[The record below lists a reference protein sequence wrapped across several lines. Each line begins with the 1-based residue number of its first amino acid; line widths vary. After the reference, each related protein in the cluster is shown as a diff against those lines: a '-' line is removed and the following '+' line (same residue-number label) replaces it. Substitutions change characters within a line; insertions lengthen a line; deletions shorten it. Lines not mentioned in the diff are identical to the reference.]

1 MDSIYRIR
9 PQLDIPIYQQL
20 VDSIRSAIKKGSLP
34 FGQKLPTVQEISQ
47 KLSIARGT
55 VKRVYD
61 ELERDGLIEKS
72 QGRGTFVCYRPASTV
87 SRKEQAMQAI
97 DNLLQQLE
105 DMGFSPMEVNIFLE
119 LKMRE
124 HAEQDRKIKVAVVE
138 CNPESLSQIT
148 DHLRKLAHVD
158 LYPYLLENVEA
169 YPYIITDDFELVIT
183 TAKHADF
190 LESVLPASTK
200 IVRVALRLRSGCF
213 SEIIRL
219 HKKQNVGILCDSIRF
234 GNLLHTTCQR
244 YTEGL
249 CLTDPQIFSSVTDM
263 DAYLADKDAVLVP
276 ENYEASRSPQI
287 VQALHSFRKK
297 GSLILCAYELDE
309 GSFLYLD
316 VKTKRILEEKF

>member
-20 VDSIRSAIKKGSLP
+20 VDSIRSAIKNGVLP
-34 FGQKLPTVQEISQ
+34 YGQKLPTVQDIST
-47 KLSIARGT
+47 KLAIARGT

-72 QGRGTFVCYRPASTV
+72 QGRGTFVCYRPVSTV

-105 DMGFSPMEVNIFLE
+105 DMGFSPLEVNIFLE

-124 HAEQDRKIKVAVVE
+124 HAELDRKIKVAVVE

-148 DHLRKLAHVD
+148 EHLRSLNHVD
-158 LYPYLLENVEA
+158 LYPYLLSNVEA
-169 YPYIITDDFELVIT
+169 YPYIISDEIELVVT

-190 LESVLPASTK
+190 LEDLLPASAK
-200 IVRVALRLRSGCF
+200 IIRVALRLRPGCF

-219 HKKQNVGILCDSIRF
+219 HKKQTVGILCNSIRF

-249 CLTDPQIFSSVTDM
+249 HLTEPQMFSSIEDI

-276 ENYEASRSPQI
+276 ENYEASRNPEI
-287 VQALHSFRKK
+287 IQALHNFRKK
-297 GSLILCAYELDE
+297 GNLILCAYELDE

-316 VKTKRILEEKF
+316 VKVKRILEEKF

>member
-1 MDSIYRIR
+1 MDSIFRIR

-20 VDSIRSAIKKGSLP
+20 VDSIRSAIKKGTLP
-34 FGQKLPTVQEISQ
+34 YGQKLPTVQEISQ
-47 KLSIARGT
+47 KLSIA
-55 VKRVYD
+55 
-61 ELERDGLIEKS
+61 RDGLIEKS
-72 QGRGTFVCYRPASTV
+72 QGRGTFVCYRPANTV

-148 DHLRKLAHVD
+148 EHLRKLPHVD
-158 LYPYLLENVEA
+158 LYPHLLGDVEA
-169 YPYIITDDFELVIT
+169 YPYILSEDTELVVT
-183 TAKHADF
+183 TAKHADH
-190 LESVLPASTK
+190 LESMLPAGST
-200 IVRVALRLRSGCF
+200 IIRVALRLRPGCF
-213 SEIIRL
+213 SDIIRL
-219 HKKQNVGILCDSIRF
+219 HKKQSVGILCDSVRF
-234 GNLLHTTCQR
+234 GNLLYSTCQR

-249 CLTDPQIFSSVTDM
+249 SLTEPQVFSSVTDISG
-263 DAYLADKDAVLVP
+263 YLSDKDAVLVP
-276 ENYEASRSPQI
+276 ENYEANRSAEV
-287 VQALHSFRKK
+287 VQALRAFQKK
-297 GSLILCAYELDE
+297 GSLIPCAYELDE

>member
-34 FGQKLPTVQEISQ
+34 FGQKLPTVQDISQ

-72 QGRGTFVCYRPASTV
+72 QGRGTFVCHRPASAV

-97 DNLLQQLE
+97 DNLLLQLE

-124 HAEQDRKIKVAVVE
+124 HAEQDRKVKVAVVE
-138 CNPESLSQIT
+138 CNPESLAQIT
-148 DHLRKLAHVD
+148 EHMRNLVHVD
-158 LYPYLLENVEA
+158 LYPYLLDNVEA
-169 YPYIITDDFELVIT
+169 YPYILSDDIELVVT
-183 TAKHADF
+183 TAKHADL
-190 LESVLPASTK
+190 LESMLPAGSK
-200 IVRVALRLRSGCF
+200 IIRVALRLRPGCF
-213 SEIIRL
+213 SDIIRL
-219 HKKQNVGILCDSIRF
+219 RKKQSVGILCDSIRF

-249 CLTDPQIFSSVTDM
+249 RLADPQTFSAVEDLDT
-263 DAYLADKDAVLVP
+263 YLADKDALLVP
-276 ENYEASRSPQI
+276 ESYEANRSSEVAQTLRAF
-287 VQALHSFRKK
+287 QKK
-297 GSLILCAYELDE
+297 GTLIPCAYELDE